1 MSTIDMGAPLVEF
14 NPEGAR
20 VLRRTPRGRRSNLV
34 GRPMVQLLLREN
46 ATVTVRQS
54 PTRNLAEVARRA
66 DVLIVV
72 LGRQEITGTEHVKE
86 GAVVVDVGIHQRGGG
101 GLVGDGRFEE
111 VEPKASAITP
121 VAGVWVP

>member
-34 GRPMVQLLLREN
+34 GRPMVQLLLGEN
-46 ATVTVRQS
+46 ATVTVCQS

-66 DVLIVV
+66 DVLIVA
-72 LGRQEITGTEHVKE
+72 LGRQEITGAEHVKE

-101 GLVGDGRFEE
+101 GLVGDERFEE